1 MLNCLVILPLCAD
14 NDSPVNPRPEFSLQK
29 ATKLALQHYGVTVKE
44 ISTLP
49 SYMDQNFLVMD
60 EPGTKYVLKIMNS
73 EESKNTTLLGLQTL
87 AMSFLRC
94 HGIPAQTA
102 IPTTTGQLMTMAE
115 TDCGHGAQTY
125 CVRLMTYRPGKT
137 ITQSP
142 VKTQDLYHVGKLVAT
157 IDKTLQQLVSPNL
170 DVLERDGILW
180 SLSNIPLLEGYLS
193 VMDGDP
199 LQEVVKAVIEQYKSH
214 VQPKI
219 NAFQKGIIH
228 GDLSDQN
235 LLVTPVDSGL
245 HEVSGV
251 LDFSLLMNGCYVFE
265 LAITIMYLML
275 ENPHPLDVG
284 GAVLAGWESIMPL
297 NNNEKDSLFLLV
309 LGRLCQSL
317 VYGRYNAKKYPDNKE
332 YLLTTAKSGTRL
344 VTKLWKLGKT
354 EVERK
359 WFTDAS
365 TFSVSQ

>member
-1 MLNCLVILPLCAD
+1 MD
-14 NDSPVNPRPEFSLQK
+14 NESPVNSRPEFSLQE
-29 ATKLALQHYGVTVKE
+29 ATKLALLHYGVTVTK

-60 EPGTKYVLKIMNS
+60 EPGTRYVLKIMNS

-102 IPTTTGQLMTMAE
+102 VPTTTGQLMTMEE

-125 CVRLMTYRPGKT
+125 CVRLMTYLPGKT
-137 ITQSP
+137 IAQSP

-157 IDKTLQQLVSPNL
+157 IDTTLQQLVSPNL
-170 DVLERDGILW
+170 DVLERDGVLW
-180 SLSNIPLLEGYLS
+180 SLSNVPHLEGYLS

-199 LQEVVKAVIEQYKSH
+199 LQKVVKEVIEQYKSH

-219 NAFQKGIIH
+219 NTFQKGIIH

-235 LLVTPVDSGL
+235 LLVTPVDSGH
-245 HEVSGV
+245 HEVSGI

-275 ENPHPLDVG
+275 ENPCPLDVG

-297 NNNEKDSLFLLV
+297 NNDEKDSLFLLV
-309 LGRLCQSL
+309 LGRFCQSL

-332 YLLTTAKSGTRL
+332 YLLTTAKSGIRL
-344 VTKLWKLGKT
+344 VTNLWKMGKT

-365 TFSVSQ
+365 TFTVS